1 MSFKMFLAK
10 SFIKTFESQR
20 YNSLKEKNIH
30 QKFEFRHLAMAN
42 PPNSD
47 FAILTMVNPLNLYS
61 IDYYWIH
68 INISILAYVNENKK
82 SKFTH
87 I

>member
-1 MSFKMFLAK
+1 
-10 SFIKTFESQR
+10 
-20 YNSLKEKNIH
+20 
-30 QKFEFRHLAMAN
+30 MAN

-47 FAILTMVNPLNLYS
+47 FAILTMVNPLNLCS

-68 INISILAYVNENKK
+68 INISILAYVNEVKK